1 MNTPTSA
8 PNWRTPFVIL
18 LAGTTIVFLS
28 LGARMTFGLWSKD
41 VVKAAA
47 VKDRAAR
54 LDPDVFDD
62 DDEIET
68 VCRAI
73 GMTNTMVWQFYPG
86 E

>member
-1 MNTPTSA
+1 MSGRRPHFPPA
-8 PNWRTPFVIL
+8 PH
-18 LAGTTIVFLS
+18 
-28 LGARMTFGLWSKD
+28 D
-41 VVKAAA
+41 V
-47 VKDRAAR
+47 R

-62 DDEIET
+62 ENEFET